1 MGIVLQWWL
10 IFLLMG
16 LGFLPLTTYVFRGFD
31 DGGWMFAKTIG
42 LFLVSWLVW
51 TLNCTGLALFQQSTI
66 VITLL
71 VLAAVNYAA
80 LFIFRKMR
88 TKRRGTSSSAFTE
101 RAVSVPTI
109 LIEEAVFLALFGL
122 WVYIIG
128 FKPEAYGTEKFMDY
142 GFMTAMTRSLT
153 MPFEDMWFAG
163 SKVNY
168 YYGGQYIATLLVKM
182 TGVTT
187 GEGYNLMRA
196 IVASLSFSLP
206 ASLGYQLM
214 RDKLEARCADHAG
227 AFSQPFLTGGPAL
240 HQKSIRVM
248 PRQPALS
255 QRSAQASPGV
265 RTGARSFRISRVPS
279 RERLSPTAEMV
290 IILFTAL

>member
-196 IVASLSFSLP
+196 IVAALSFSLP

-214 RDKLEARCADHAG
+214 RDKLEARHADHAG
-227 AFSQPFLTGGPAL
+227 RAHSGKSGAF
-240 HQKSIRVM
+240 R
-248 PRQPALS
+248 
-255 QRSAQASPGV
+255 
-265 RTGARSFRISRVPS
+265 
-279 RERLSPTAEMV
+279 
-290 IILFTAL
+290 

>member
-16 LGFLPLTTYVFRGFD
+16 LGFLPLATYVFRGFD

-71 VLAAVNYAA
+71 VLAAVNYAS
-80 LFIFRKMR
+80 LFIFRKMQ
-88 TKRRGTSSSAFTE
+88 TKRRRTGASGPADHEIS
-101 RAVSVPTI
+101 VSTI
-109 LIEEAVFLALFGL
+109 LIEEAVFFALFGL

-196 IVASLSFSLP
+196 IVASLSFCLP
-206 ASLGYQLM
+206 ASLGCQLM
-214 RDKLEARCADHAG
+214 RDKLEARHADHAG
-227 AFSQPFLTGGPAL
+227 RAHSGKSGASSEKQAVSWPLCDLRYHQADHRQSYGPEL
-240 HQKSIRVM
+240 
-248 PRQPALS
+248 
-255 QRSAQASPGV
+255 
-265 RTGARSFRISRVPS
+265 
-279 RERLSPTAEMV
+279 
-290 IILFTAL
+290 

>member
-88 TKRRGTSSSAFTE
+88 TKRRV
-101 RAVSVPTI
+101 RALGLHHRLQAGGLRDGEVHG
-109 LIEEAVFLALFGL
+109 LRLYDRDDALAH
-122 WVYIIG
+122 
-128 FKPEAYGTEKFMDY
+128 D
-142 GFMTAMTRSLT
+142 
-153 MPFEDMWFAG
+153 
-163 SKVNY
+163 
-168 YYGGQYIATLLVKM
+168 
-182 TGVTT
+182 
-187 GEGYNLMRA
+187 A
-196 IVASLSFSLP
+196 I
-206 ASLGYQLM
+206 
-214 RDKLEARCADHAG
+214 
-227 AFSQPFLTGGPAL
+227 
-240 HQKSIRVM
+240 
-248 PRQPALS
+248 
-255 QRSAQASPGV
+255 
-265 RTGARSFRISRVPS
+265 
-279 RERLSPTAEMV
+279 
-290 IILFTAL
+290 